1 MIRHLAAFVLILSL
15 AGALPGQAPGWNPW
29 AGGVIYPPQQPGI
42 QYLGQLP
49 NGIHVFNPW
58 NMYQNLNNQQPVY
71 YYPPAMYYYN
81 PYYLYNPF
89 NPYSPYSNGYGSF
102 TQPFVQRE
110 AGRFIP
116 VARDLAVNPI
126 TGTQLAPYRGVAV
139 TTEGAFYRAP
149 GSGSFT
155 ANGAFIPG
163 SGVYVNPITGTVY
176 QPGSGLI
183 LRR

>member
-58 NMYQNLNNQQPVY
+58 NMYQN
-71 YYPPAMYYYN
+71 
-81 PYYLYNPF
+81 LYNPF